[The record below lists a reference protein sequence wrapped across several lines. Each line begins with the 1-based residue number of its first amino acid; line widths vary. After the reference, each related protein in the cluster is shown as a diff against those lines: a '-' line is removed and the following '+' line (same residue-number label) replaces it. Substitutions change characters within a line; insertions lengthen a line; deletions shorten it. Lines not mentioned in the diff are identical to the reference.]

1 MPAAL
6 RRDRAA
12 QPLSALPVSL
22 PPLAPVVQT
31 DNWASQDE
39 DGGGTLDREE
49 IRKLAKRLGKRLT
62 ESKLDEAMGE
72 MDSDASGE
80 VDFDVRQHYRQ

>member
-1 MPAAL
+1 M
-6 RRDRAA
+6 
-12 QPLSALPVSL
+12 
-22 PPLAPVVQT
+22 
-31 DNWASQDE
+31 
-39 DGGGTLDREE
+39 DREE

>member
-1 MPAAL
+1 M
-6 RRDRAA
+6 
-12 QPLSALPVSL
+12 
-22 PPLAPVVQT
+22 
-31 DNWASQDE
+31 
-39 DGGGTLDREE
+39 DREE

-80 VDFDVRQHYRQ
+80 VDFDVRQHYSQ